1 MASYLISDN
10 QDTLIGMRLAGIKGV
25 LAQDKKRVL
34 DALKCALGDENIEII
49 IITEKILFMAEEEIM
64 KLKIERARP
73 LIIEIPDR
81 SGSQRGEYLIKRIR
95 ESIGLKI

>member
-1 MASYLISDN
+1 MGSYLISDN

-25 LAQDKKRVL
+25 LAQDRKQVL
-34 DALKCALGDENIEII
+34 NELKNALENEEIEII
-49 IITEKILFMAEEEIM
+49 IVTEKILFMAEEEIM
-64 KLKIERARP
+64 KLKIERERP

-81 SGSQRGEYLIKRIR
+81 SGSKRGDYLINRIR

>member
-1 MASYLISDN
+1 MGSYLISDN

-25 LAQDKKRVL
+25 LAQDRKQVL
-34 DALKCALGDENIEII
+34 NELKNALENEEIEII
-49 IITEKILFMAEEEIM
+49 IVTEKILFMAEEEIM
-64 KLKIERARP
+64 KLKIERESP

-81 SGSQRGEYLIKRIR
+81 SGSKRGDYLINRIR

>member
-1 MASYLISDN
+1 MKSFLISDN

-25 LAQDKKRVL
+25 LVKNREEALEQLQKTLDSSEIQIVIVTEAVL
-34 DALKCALGDENIEII
+34 A
-49 IITEKILFMAEEEIM
+49 MAEEEIM
-64 KLKIERARP
+64 ELKIKRDYP

-81 SGSQRGEYLIKRIR
+81 QGSRRGDYITKYIR